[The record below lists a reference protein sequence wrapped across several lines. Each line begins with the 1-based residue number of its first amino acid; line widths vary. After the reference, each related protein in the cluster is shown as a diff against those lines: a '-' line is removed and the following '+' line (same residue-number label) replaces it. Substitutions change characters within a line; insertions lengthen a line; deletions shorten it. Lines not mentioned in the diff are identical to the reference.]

1 MGRGVLTALAV
12 LGILLAVWVIV
23 LLKPVVIILLISIV
37 LATGLAPLIVRLE
50 KRRVSKGHYLP
61 RGMAILI
68 IYIAALLVLAG
79 AATVVV
85 VPVVRESIK
94 FSQNLPEYIQATK
107 DWLADM
113 HQRHPYVPDYAGIID
128 RARSQLDDAGKYALS
143 SVGAAFGVFGGVI
156 SVISVLVVTF
166 YLLSTYEGI
175 RKSFLSMVP
184 PEHEKKIGETLTKM
198 AAAMGGWLRGQ
209 LALAGIVGAI
219 TAAGMLILGVD
230 YPFVIAVVGA
240 IGELVPMLGPVA
252 AAVPAVLISLFLE
265 PTWKLVVCVLFFGAL
280 AQFENIYLAPR
291 VMKSHV
297 GLSPIVTIL
306 SLLAGGTLFGVVGAL
321 LAVPFAA
328 ALQVLFVEIVA
339 PAIRASNGRRDK
351 KE

>member
-12 LGILLAVWVIV
+12 LGILLAGWVIV
-23 LLKPVVIILLISIV
+23 LLKPVVMILLISIV
-37 LATGLAPLIVRLE
+37 LATGLAPVIVRLE
-50 KRRVSKGHYLP
+50 RKRVTRRRYLP
-61 RGMAILI
+61 RGMAILLT
-68 IYIAALLVLAG
+68 YIVALTLLLG
-79 AATVVV
+79 AATIVV

-94 FSQNLPEYIQATK
+94 FSQNLPEYLEATK
-107 DWLADM
+107 EWLASM
-113 HQRHPYVPDYAGIID
+113 HRRHPYVPDYAGLLD
-128 RARSQLDDAGKYALS
+128 RARSQLDNAAEYALT

-175 RKSFLSMVP
+175 RKGFLSMVP
-184 PEHEKKIGETLTKM
+184 PEHEKKVGETLTKM

-252 AAVPAVLISLFLE
+252 AAIPAVLISLFLE
-265 PTWKLVVCVLFFGAL
+265 PTWKLVVCLLFFGAL
-280 AQFENIYLAPR
+280 AQLENIYLAPR
-291 VMKSHV
+291 VMKSQV
-297 GLSPIVTIL
+297 GLSPLVTIL

-321 LAVPFAA
+321 LAVPLAA
-328 ALQVLFVEIVA
+328 AARVLIIEIIA
-339 PAIRASNGRRDK
+339 PAIRASGGRRDT
-351 KE
+351 EE